1 MPSAAE
7 RAAELLCRDKWYG
20 GVNYRSLTPEGKAW
34 YQRQIAALYA
44 DPDLLREMADE
55 AKGETHFVVTE
66 GQAVLDGAVW
76 DIEYGEAVRNAEERS
91 DVLTGLVLVVPR
103 EAPDA

>member
-1 MPSAAE
+1 MPDQTAAQ
-7 RAAELLCRDKWYG
+7 RALHLLEAHEYWTRG
-20 GVNYRSLTPEGKAW
+20 GDGTFLTGEEAV
-34 YQRQIAALYA
+34 AALMA

-55 AKGETHFVVTE
+55 AEGETHFAVTE

-91 DVLTGLVLVVPR
+91 DVLTGLVLVAHR